1 MRSAD
6 LECGGKGFV
15 TIAALRK
22 YCLTDAWR
30 QLDDNESKLVKILT
44 SQAFKDEEKGQA
56 YN

>member
-1 MRSAD
+1 VRSAD